1 MTSHLPPQSK
11 GSETTTRILA
21 AARDV
26 FSENGFDAARVDEI
40 ARRAGVNKATLY
52 YHIGNKE
59 TLYEKVLL
67 GVMSRV
73 IDAAARDIQDAPSP
87 EEKLRTYI
95 QNVALAVDRNPWMPP
110 IMLREMASGGRNLP
124 EAVVAGMVRIF
135 TILGGIIEEGV
146 RQGVFMASAPPL
158 VHFMIMGALV
168 FYKTSAPVRAR
179 TESLPEVWQDRGEQ
193 VSHEIAA
200 DVAGLII
207 GALKKGTGKN
217 RTYHEARP

>member
-1 MTSHLPPQSK
+1 MTRHLPPQNK
-11 GSETTTRILA
+11 GSGTTARILA
-21 AARDV
+21 AAGDV

-73 IDAAARDIQDAPSP
+73 TDDAAHDIQGASSP

-95 QNVALAVDRNPWMPP
+95 KNVARAVDRNPWMPP

-146 RQGVFMASAPPL
+146 RQGVFITTTPPL

-179 TESLPEVWQDRGEQ
+179 TKLLPEAWQGGEGQ
-193 VSHEIAA
+193 VSCEISS
-200 DVAGLII
+200 DVADLII
-207 GALKKGTGKN
+207 GALKRRK
-217 RTYHEARP
+217 

>member
-1 MTSHLPPQSK
+1 MTSLLSPQSK
-11 GSETTTRILA
+11 GTETTVRILA
-21 AARDV
+21 AAGDV
-26 FSENGFDAARVDEI
+26 FAENGFDAARVDEI

-59 TLYEKVLL
+59 TLYEKVIL

-73 IDAAARDIQDAPSP
+73 TDAVARDIQDAFLP
-87 EEKLRTYI
+87 EEKLRNYI
-95 QNVALAVDRNPWMPP
+95 KNVALSMDRNPWMPP

-146 RQGVFMASAPPL
+146 RQGVFIATSPIL

-179 TESLPEVWQDRGEQ
+179 TASLPEAWQGGGGQ

-207 GALKKGTGKN
+207 GALKTGTGKN
-217 RTYHEARP
+217 RT